1 MTLRRVDLGAV
12 DDFADGQARRV
23 AVGGRGLVV
32 VRRGAD
38 FHVLRDICP
47 HQGARLSDGQVTGTA
62 LECPPGAEIVL
73 GRDGEIL
80 SCPWHGWEFDV
91 CSGRSLVEPDRV
103 RVRVYETAVE
113 DGRLLVACD

>member
-1 MTLRRVDLGAV
+1 MPAP
-12 DDFADGQARRV
+12 
-23 AVGGRGLVV
+23 GR
-32 VRRGAD
+32 
-38 FHVLRDICP
+38 
-47 HQGARLSDGQVTGTA
+47 RLSDGQVTGTA

-80 SCPWHGWEFDV
+80 SCPSHGWEFDV

-103 RVRVYETAVE
+103 RVYETAVE

>member
-1 MTLRRVDLGAV
+1 MASRRVDLGAI

-23 AVGGRGLVV
+23 EFGMRGLVV
-32 VRRGAD
+32 VRRGTT

-47 HQGARLSDGQVTGTA
+47 HQGARLSDGRVTGTA
-62 LECPPGAEIVL
+62 LECPPGADIVL

-91 CSGRSLVEPDRV
+91 FSGCSLVEPDRV
-103 RVRVYETAVE
+103 RVRAYQTAVE
-113 DGRLLVACD
+113 DGRLLVALD

>member
-23 AVGGRGLVV
+23 ELAGRGLVV
-32 VRRGAD
+32 VRCGAD
-38 FHVLRDICP
+38 IHLLRDICP

-62 LECPPGAEIVL
+62 LECLPGAEIVL

-80 SCPWHGWEFDV
+80 SCPWHGWEFDLATGDMV
-91 CSGRSLVEPDRV
+91 ADRKFRLRKYDVVEKD
-103 RVRVYETAVE
+103 
-113 DGRLLVACD
+113 DGIYVVV